1 MGRVDFFSGR
11 TLRAAFWMVSRKVM
25 GAQSEEG
32 WRVVAG
38 RKGATAERSPSLRAE
53 SGGCAWELMYETR
66 RICDGKGEGG
76 ETRLEGDGTEEQCKG
91 LAVERHR
98 LAVACSARSIRR
110 LS

>member
-1 MGRVDFFSGR
+1 MGTRR
-11 TLRAAFWMVSRKVM
+11 YC
-25 GAQSEEG
+25 SEAYRQRRYYSEAEG
-32 WRVVAG
+32 
-38 RKGATAERSPSLRAE
+38 K

-76 ETRLEGDGTEEQCKG
+76 ETRLDGDGTEEQCKG
-91 LAVERHR
+91 LAVETQRHR